1 MKKLRIGVIG
11 LGDICDV
18 YLKTLLAN
26 NDKVSVEACAS
37 RGLEKAQKAAARYG
51 IPKAYESAEQLIADP
66 EIDMLLNLTPPAAHG
81 KYNLMALGAG
91 KHVYTEK
98 PLAATYAEGREIMS
112 LAAEKG
118 LTAGCA
124 PDTFLGGRI
133 QAMRD
138 LIDDGT
144 IGSVT
149 GAAGFAAYF
158 GVESFHPNPAAF
170 YQPGAGP
177 LFDIG
182 PYYMTALLSLLGPV
196 RRCCAMSKRTFDTR
210 TVTSEPRRGEIIPVN
225 VDTYTTGILEF
236 ASGALATLLFSFDV
250 RDSELPRMEI
260 YGTKGTLCI
269 PDIDPLDGPNLFG
282 GELWLR
288 TAESYRWN
296 TLPRSAGAAASP
308 WEKVPVTRPHTSTSH
323 AENSCGIGLLD
334 AVDAIREGRAPRASG
349 EMALHSL
356 EVMES
361 MLVSAQEGRFCELE
375 TTFERPQPLPR
386 PKA

>member
-1 MKKLRIGVIG
+1 MKKLRIGV
-11 LGDICDV
+11 LGPGGICDV
-18 YLKTLLAN
+18 YLKTLLASR
-26 NDKVSVEACAS
+26 DKVSVDACAS
-37 RGLEKAQKAAARYG
+37 RGLEKAQKAAAQYG

-66 EIDMLLNLTPPAAHG
+66 QIDMLLNLTPPAVHG
-81 KYNLMALGAG
+81 KYNLMALRAG

-98 PLAATYAEGREIMS
+98 PLAATFAEGREIMS

-118 LTAGCA
+118 LTVGCA

-133 QAMRD
+133 QTMRD
-138 LIDDGT
+138 LIDSGT
-144 IGSVT
+144 IGTVT
-149 GAAGFAAYF
+149 GATGFVAYS

-177 LFDIG
+177 LLDIG
-182 PYYMTALLSLLGPV
+182 PYYVTALLSLLGPV

-210 TVTSEPRRGEIIPVN
+210 TITSEPRRGEVIPVD

-236 ASGALATLLFSFDV
+236 ACGTLATLLFSFDV
-250 RDSELPRMEI
+250 CDSELPRMEL
-260 YGTKGTLCI
+260 YGTRGTLCV

-288 TAESYRWN
+288 TPETCRWKA
-296 TLPRSAGAAASP
+296 LPRDREAASSA
-308 WEKVPVTRPHTSTSH
+308 WEKVPITRPHTSTSH
-323 AENSCGIGLLD
+323 AENSRGIGLLD
-334 AVDAIREGRAPRASG
+334 AVDAIHERCSPRASG

-361 MLVSAQEGRFCELE
+361 MLVSARERRFCELE
-375 TTFERPQPLPR
+375 TTFKRPQPLPR
-386 PKA
+386 PRA